1 MIKLFTIAIAMVSLA
16 LATTVLYAR
25 QAPDQ
30 GSVQIAAQSQEAL
43 DLHDPGKALALVQE
57 GLRRFPDDEALQV
70 QMARIYAYQRQD
82 RQGIDLLNALLHK
95 KPASRSAKL
104 ELAEIFGYRANYRQS
119 DRLYRELLAANAND
133 EAASL
138 GLIHNLILEGK
149 KTEARREL
157 ARAATLHP
165 TSLELQRY
173 KDYLAANP
181 GGEVAQRTTNRI
193 QTTESF
199 FADTSANRSAYSAQ
213 TLTDQ
218 LGRNSSSR
226 FVAEETSL
234 WKSGGPSA
242 SVLDATEELRYRIN
256 KFVAA
261 RAGGGAVRFADG
273 NSRLLYSS
281 DLDFYPWNNLVL
293 STGFSRF
300 PIAPTFDAAQFDLL
314 SEGWH
319 GRAGY
324 NTRNSSVNGSLSLT
338 HYSDGNHSEREWAE
352 ALRWFA
358 LSDSR
363 FALGGGY
370 AFRHLHFPQDLNH
383 GYFSPSQ
390 YFSHLAAVG
399 FRMRIGKR
407 YSGEYLGYGGGER
420 LNSLGGYSPA
430 GELLVKN
437 DLTFG
442 RWQLAADY
450 SYFHLIQTTGA
461 FRANALTATLGYKF

>member
-1 MIKLFTIAIAMVSLA
+1 MIKIFTIAIALA
-16 LATTVLYAR
+16 LAHAVLYAQ

-30 GSVQIAAQSQEAL
+30 GSMQIVAQSQEAL
-43 DLHDPGKALALVQE
+43 SRDDPGKALALVQE
-57 GLRRFPDDEALQV
+57 GLYRLPDDEALRV

-82 RQGIDLLNALLHK
+82 RQAIDLLNTLLLK
-95 KPASRSAKL
+95 NPNGRNPKL
-104 ELAEIFGYRANYRQS
+104 ELAAIFGYRANYVQS
-119 DRLYRELLAANAND
+119 DRLYRELLAADAND

-149 KTEARREL
+149 KADARREL
-157 ARAATLHP
+157 ARAAALHP
-165 TSLELQRY
+165 TSLELQQY
-173 KDYLAANP
+173 KDYLAANA
-181 GGEVAQRTTNRI
+181 GEEVTRRTTNRI

-218 LGRNSSSR
+218 LSRNSSSR

-234 WKSGGPSA
+234 WKSGGPST
-242 SVLDATEELRYRIN
+242 SVIDATEELRYRIN
-256 KFVAA
+256 KFVGA

-273 NSRLLYSS
+273 NSRLLYSG
-281 DLDFYPWNNLVL
+281 DFDFYPWKNLTL
-293 STGFSRF
+293 SAGFSRF

-324 NTRNSSVNGSLSLT
+324 NTRNFSVNGSLLFT

-352 ALRWFA
+352 ALRWFG
-358 LSDSR
+358 LHDSR
-363 FALGGGY
+363 FAVAGGY
-370 AFRHLHFPQDLNH
+370 AFRHLHFPADLNH

-437 DLTFG
+437 DFSFG